1 MPDAEPIDA
10 VWRAAREAWPGVEVT
25 LDDFA
30 AYLLRHGGATHPTD
44 LYLACACAAGDA
56 AALRRFEAEVLPRV
70 DGALRR
76 LDPSPAFADEVRQ
89 LLRQRLFVAG
99 DDGGEARIATYGG
112 RGPLVGWVRVV
123 ALRTAINLRGGG
135 AREEPTADAQLAALA
150 PPVSDP
156 ALDGIKAR
164 FAEELGAAL
173 MRACGGLEQR
183 DRTIL
188 KLRYG
193 DDLDIDQIG
202 AIYGVHRA
210 TVARW
215 IAKIRSDLFAATR
228 RELATRIDLSDSD
241 FGSLLALAHSQ
252 LDLSLSGMLGGSGM
266 D

>member
-1 MPDAEPIDA
+1 MGATAA
-10 VWRAAREAWPGVEVT
+10 VEAMWRAAREAWPGVEVS
-25 LDDFA
+25 LEDFGA
-30 AYLLRHGGATHPTD
+30 CLARHEGASHASD
-44 LYLACACAAGDA
+44 LYLACACARGDA
-56 AALRRFEAEVLPRV
+56 AALRRFDEEVLPRV

-76 LDPSPAFADEVRQ
+76 LDPSAAFADEVRQ
-89 LLRQRLFVAG
+89 LVRQRLFVG
-99 DDGGEARIATYGG
+99 DGEGGEARIATYGG

-135 AREEPTADAQLAALA
+135 REEPTAEAQLAALA
-150 PPVSDP
+150 PAVGDP

-164 FAEELGAAL
+164 FAKELGAAL
-173 MRACGGLEQR
+173 ARACAALEER

-188 KLRYG
+188 RLRYG

-215 IAKIRSDLFAATR
+215 IAKIRSNLFAATR
-228 RELATRIDLSDSD
+228 SELATRIDLSDSD

-252 LDLSLSGMLGGSGM
+252 LDLSLSGMFSGTGG

>member
-1 MPDAEPIDA
+1 MDRTVEPGA
-10 VWRAAREAWPGVEVT
+10 LWRAAREAWPGVEVA
-25 LDDFA
+25 LEEFA
-30 AYLLRHGGATHPTD
+30 AWLALHEGATHASD
-44 LYLACACAAGDA
+44 LYLACACARGDA
-56 AALRRFEAEVLPRV
+56 EALRRFEEEVLPRV
-70 DGALRR
+70 GGALRR
-76 LDPSPAFADEVRQ
+76 LDPSAAFADEVRQ
-89 LLRQRLFVAG
+89 ILRQRLFVTG
-99 DDGGEARIATYGG
+99 EDGGEARIASYGG

-123 ALRTAINLRGGG
+123 ALRTAINLRGSG
-135 AREEPTADAQLAALA
+135 REEPTADAQLAALA

-173 MRACGGLEQR
+173 SRACAGLEQR

-188 KLRYG
+188 RLRYG

-215 IAKIRSDLFAATR
+215 IARIRSDLFAATR
-228 RELATRIDLSDSD
+228 RQLATRIDLSDSD

-252 LDLSLSGMLGGSGM
+252 LDLSLSGMLGGAGM